1 MKKENWLWAI
11 FVGLPLRLL
20 VLASGAF
27 QNVVAGSFTVEN
39 EQNDSS
45 YETVF
50 FLPKGN
56 NGIHYEGENID
67 GMLVWGP
74 TALAVAP
81 DGTFWI
87 ADGAANQLLRLNAN

>member
-11 FVGLPLRLL
+11 FVGLPLSLL

-45 YETVF
+45 YET
-50 FLPKGN
+50 
-56 NGIHYEGENID
+56 
-67 GMLVWGP
+67 
-74 TALAVAP
+74 
-81 DGTFWI
+81 
-87 ADGAANQLLRLNAN
+87 